1 MPGFKPRE
9 VDKLTS
15 HLDFAPTIMKELGYS
30 NPPSDYSQ
38 GIPLF
43 DTEGHSYV
51 FSAGWDRICMIDK
64 DVKIVF
70 STESYRTLLD
80 VFQAG
85 TYKLCPD
92 PDRILKEKRNKISDV
107 LRKMSEFYR

>member
-1 MPGFKPRE
+1 MPGVKGRE

-15 HLDFAPTIMKELGYS
+15 HLDFAPTVMKVLGYS

-38 GIPLF
+38 GVPLL
-43 DTEGHSYV
+43 DTEEHPYV

-70 STESYRTLLD
+70 STESYRTLLN
-80 VFQAG
+80 VLQAG
-85 TYKLCPD
+85 TYKPFPD
-92 PDRILKEKRNKISDV
+92 PDKMLKEKRNKISDV